1 MKPNYLGLWNH
12 SRHLHVLGFLGRR
25 GGPANP
31 HFLRF
36 SSHNL
41 PLSPIFKCENLRAL
55 ILREKFAN
63 KRVTQ
68 LGGLSSRVKFP
79 SSWLWVELVPAWLK
93 AQKFGPAHLICSI
106 QGPLEM
112 QQWKSWIPGAVAN
125 RDLLFAFLP
134 RTTLGTWKIRH
145 QRCSP
150 PLYPLGE
157 FNFFFSSFPLSW

>member
-1 MKPNYLGLWNH
+1 MESQLTFARFRIFGSKGWTRKSTLLKI
-12 SRHLHVLGFLGRR
+12 FL
-25 GGPANP
+25 
-31 HFLRF
+31 
-36 SSHNL
+36 SQNL

-106 QGPLEM
+106 QGPLRCNSE
-112 QQWKSWIPGAVAN
+112 SLEYLGPSLIGTFCSHFFREP
-125 RDLLFAFLP
+125 LLELG
-134 RTTLGTWKIRH
+134 RTFTKDVPPTLSSRRV
-145 QRCSP
+145 Q
-150 PLYPLGE
+150 
-157 FNFFFSSFPLSW
+157 NFFFFPSFSLSW

>member
-1 MKPNYLGLWNH
+1 MNEAQL
-12 SRHLHVLGFLGRR
+12 SRSMESQQISARFRIFGSKGWTRKSTLLKIFL
-25 GGPANP
+25 
-31 HFLRF
+31 
-36 SSHNL
+36 SQIL
-41 PLSPIFKCENLRAL
+41 PLSPIIKCENLRAL

-112 QQWKSWIPGAVAN
+112 QQWKSWIPGAVSN
-125 RDLLFAFLP
+125 RDFLFAFLP
-134 RTTLGTWKIRH
+134 RTTLGTWKNLH
-145 QRCSP
+145 QRC
-150 PLYPLGE
+150 
-157 FNFFFSSFPLSW
+157 FPHSTL